1 MIKVF
6 MVVRWPVGGI
16 RTFINYVYS
25 QWGDSS
31 LELHFLT
38 PNLPEVSALK
48 EQLKHVSC
56 VWHATSSDDPDFKEF
71 FAASQKIMSANKFDL
86 IHAHGFTS
94 AFSVALRLPF
104 LRAKAIFT
112 SHDVLNASQFSGL
125 VGQVKKVIFAC
136 LINRFNVIHSVSHAA
151 QKNLLEMLPLI
162 SKNKTQVILNGV
174 DTERFFSAEPFALKK
189 ALNIEPEVKIIGFFG
204 RFMSQKGF
212 KYLVEAVAKLESN
225 YPGQYRVVCFGNN
238 GGFIREEKAA
248 LEKRGLLHLFY
259 FHGFVADT
267 APYVKGCDIVA
278 MPSLWEACGLVAME
292 VLSAG
297 VPLIA
302 TNCGGLAEVCAN
314 TPAIMVEPANS
325 DQLYD
330 SFVSVNE
337 IAKRRFVDFA
347 PAAKD
352 RFNIHS
358 TKVSFR
364 TLYNNLTNNQSP
376 NR

>member
-16 RTFINYVYS
+16 RTFLNYVYS
-25 QWGDSS
+25 QWDDSS

-38 PNLPEVSALK
+38 PNLPEVEALK
-48 EQLKHVSC
+48 TQLKHVNC
-56 VWHATSSDDPDFKEF
+56 VWYTTDSDDPSFIDFF
-71 FAASQKIMSANKFDL
+71 NAAQKIISSNEFHL

-112 SHDVLNASQFSGL
+112 SHDVLNASQFAG
-125 VGQVKKVIFAC
+125 VAGQLKKVIFAF

-151 QKNLLEMLPLI
+151 QENLFEMLPLV
-162 SKNKTQVILNGV
+162 SKRKARVILNGV
-174 DTERFFSAEPFALKK
+174 DTERFFSAEPCALKQ
-189 ALNIEPEVKIIGFFG
+189 ALNIPPEVKLIGFFG

-212 KYLVEAVAKLESN
+212 KYLVDAVEVLEREQ
-225 YPGQYRVVCFGNN
+225 PGQYRVVTFGE
-238 GGFIREEKAA
+238 GCFIREEKAA
-248 LEKRGLLHLFY
+248 LEQRGLQHLFY
-259 FHGFVADT
+259 FHDFVADT

-302 TNCGGLAEVCAN
+302 TNCGGLAEVCKN
-314 TPAIMVEPANS
+314 TPAIMVSPANS
-325 DQLYD
+325 DQLYHA
-330 SFVSVNE
+330 FLCVNE
-337 IAKRRFVDFA
+337 LRKQDFSDFA
-347 PAAKD
+347 PVAKD
-352 RFNIHS
+352 RFNIKS
-358 TKVSFR
+358 TTALFR
-364 TLYNNLTNNQSP
+364 ALYSSLISN
-376 NR
+376 

>member
-31 LELHFLT
+31 IQLHFLT

-48 EQLKHVSC
+48 EQLNHVNC
-56 VWHATSSDDPDFKEF
+56 VWHATNASDPDFKEF
-71 FAASQKIMSANKFDL
+71 FGAAQKIISANDFQL

-112 SHDVLNASQFSGL
+112 SHDVLNASQFSGVL
-125 VGQVKKVIFAC
+125 GKIKKVIFAF
-136 LINRFNVIHSVSHAA
+136 LLNRFNVIHSVSHAA
-151 QKNLLEMLPLI
+151 QLNLLEMLPFI
-162 SKNKTQVILNGV
+162 SKNKTRVILNGV
-174 DTERFFSAEPFALKK
+174 DTERFFSAEPFALRQ
-189 ALNIEPEVKIIGFFG
+189 ALNIAKEVKLIGFFG

-212 KYLVEAVAKLESN
+212 KYLVDAIEKLDAL
-225 YPGQYRVVCFGNN
+225 YPGEYRVVCFGS

-248 LEKRGLLHLFY
+248 LKERGLGDLFY
-259 FHGFVADT
+259 FHDFVVDT
-267 APYVKGCDIVA
+267 APYVKGCDIVV

-297 VPLIA
+297 VPLVA
-302 TNCGGLAEVCAN
+302 SNCGGLAEVCEN
-314 TPAIMVEPANS
+314 TPALIIPPANS
-325 DQLYD
+325 AQLTD
-330 SFVSVNE
+330 SILSLNE
-337 IAKRRFVDFA
+337 STKKEFYDFA
-347 PAAKD
+347 PTAKN
-352 RFNIHS
+352 RFNIKS
-358 TKVSFR
+358 TTTSFR
-364 TLYNNLTNNQSP
+364 ALYSELIDN
-376 NR
+376 

>member
-38 PNLPEVSALK
+38 PNLPEVNALK
-48 EQLKHVSC
+48 AQLKHVNC
-56 VWHATSSDDPDFKEF
+56 VWHTTASENPSFKEF
-71 FAASQKIMSANKFDL
+71 FAETQKIMSNNKFDL
-86 IHAHGFTS
+86 VHAHGFTS

-104 LRAKAIFT
+104 MRAKAIFT
-112 SHDVLNASQFSGL
+112 SHDVLNASQFSGAA
-125 VGQVKKVIFAC
+125 GQLKKNIFAF

-151 QKNLLEMLPLI
+151 EKNLLKMLPLV
-162 SKNKTQVILNGV
+162 SKKKAQVILNGV
-174 DTERFFSAEPFALKK
+174 DTERFFSAEPFALKQ
-189 ALNIEPEVKIIGFFG
+189 ALNIAPEVKVIGFFG

-212 KYLVEAVAKLESN
+212 KYLVDAVAKLESQR
-225 YPGQYRVVCFGNN
+225 PGQYRVVCFGS

-248 LEKRGLLHLFY
+248 LEQRGLLHLFH
-259 FHGFVADT
+259 FHDFVADT
-267 APYVKGCDIVA
+267 APYVKGCDMVA

-297 VPLIA
+297 VPIIA
-302 TNCGGLAEVCAN
+302 TNCGGLTEVCAG

-325 DQLYD
+325 DQLSNAFLRVD
-330 SFVSVNE
+330 ETIKQAF
-337 IAKRRFVDFA
+337 IDFA

-352 RFNIHS
+352 RFNIKS
-358 TKVSFR
+358 TTTSFR
-364 TLYNNLTNNQSP
+364 ALYINLINN
-376 NR
+376 